1 MICRWCWHGA
11 DDHSLA
17 GAMDPKF
24 CKQPECKCSGWTRLM
39 DEAEDFVS
47 EDFKLRAAMKQ
58 LDEEFPD
65 AEGGHWTIEWVDDV
79 PFKVWRG
86 D

>member
-1 MICRWCWHGA
+1 
-11 DDHSLA
+11 
-17 GAMDPKF
+17 
-24 CKQPECKCSGWTRLM
+24 
-39 DEAEDFVS
+39 
-47 EDFKLRAAMKQ
+47 MKQ

-65 AEGGHWTIEWVDDV
+65 AEGGHWTIEWVDNV